1 MCYSAQLVEQYRRY
15 LRETGV
21 RIDLE
26 AFARLY
32 GHQPL
37 GKRLKRPR
45 AMDALFDE
53 PQSAAEAALRDRIAE
68 DQRAQGADWEAEL
81 FKQRRRQADAQRSL
95 QHKTTRKAEN
105 DLRISTD
112 KIDILLARL
121 ASLRR
126 TERRPSDGRFFP
138 HWYAPVIVWDDGGM
152 VVKPMRYHCRPAG
165 KPASYDHRYPGCYN
179 ARRDNLEGFWKGQFG
194 HSHGVLVASAFYEN
208 VSRHAAE
215 GRPLQ
220 PGEPEENVV
229 LEFRPQP
236 AQRMLVACLWSH
248 WTAPGQDDLLS
259 FAAIT
264 DDPPAEVA
272 AAGHDRCIVPIT
284 AENLEAWLR
293 PDGNRDRAQ
302 AILDERARPFY
313 EHRMAA

>member
-1 MCYSAQLVEQYRRY
+1 MCYSAQLVEQNPRY
-15 LRETGV
+15 LRETGA
-21 RIDLE
+21 RINLE
-26 AFARLY
+26 AFAKRY
-32 GHQPL
+32 GHQPQ

-45 AMDALFDE
+45 ATDALFDE
-53 PQSAAEAALRDRIAE
+53 PQSAAETALRDRIAD
-68 DQRAQGADWEAEL
+68 DQRAQGAAWEADL
-81 FKQRRRQADAQRSL
+81 FRQRRRQADAQRSL
-95 QHKTTRKAEN
+95 Q
-105 DLRISTD
+105 
-112 KIDILLARL
+112 
-121 ASLRR
+121 R
-126 TERRPSDGRFFP
+126 TERRPSDSRFFP
-138 HWYAPVIVWDDGGM
+138 HWSAPVIGCEDGGM
-152 VVKPMRYHCRPAG
+152 VVKPMRYHRRPAG

-220 PGEPEENVV
+220 PEEPEENVV

-236 AQRMLVACLWSH
+236 AQTMLVACLWSY
-248 WTAPGQDDLLS
+248 WTAPGQDELLS

-293 PDGNRDRAQ
+293 PDGNRDRAH
-302 AILDERARPFY
+302 AILDERARLIY